1 MSRNSKI
8 SVFGKKSANAI
19 IVPELPIAVRNN
31 CQSGRWVIGEQEY
44 GSKLAMTI
52 VKFSKFFGNLG
63 QTYNTLWGQIWFV
76 AEAGDL
82 PQDVVMV
89 TYIKGRSL
97 SNFNCKVTEIM
108 ARGIEPAEGIFVPE
122 FVKHSGQKTDEFGVI
137 KPINYYSLSW
147 QWYERGTKFSNV
159 QEPILKQ
166 LNAQADKAWARLEQI
181 IAVLE
186 DENNQT
192 RLIDLEGTR
201 NMVCID
207 HLSPHEVIRLMNSNG
222 EQDMMLLPPK
232 VSEIDALT
240 VS

>member
-1 MSRNSKI
+1 MSKNSKI
-8 SVFGKKSANAI
+8 SVFGSKSANAI

-52 VKFSKFFGNLG
+52 VKFSKFFGSLG
-63 QTYNTLWGQIWFV
+63 QTHDTLWGQIWFV

-82 PQDVVMV
+82 PQGVVMV

-97 SNFNCKVTEIM
+97 SNFNCKITEIM

-122 FVKHSGQKTDEFGVI
+122 FIKHSGQKSDEFGVI

-147 QWYERGTKFSNV
+147 QWYERGAKFSNV
-159 QEPILKQ
+159 QDPILKQ
-166 LNAQADKAWARLEQI
+166 LNAHADKAWARLEQI
-181 IAVLE
+181 TAVLE
-186 DENNQT
+186 DENNQA

-207 HLSPHEVIRLMNSNG
+207 HLSSHEVIRLMTSKAAK
-222 EQDMMLLPPK
+222 DIMLLPPNVK
-232 VSEIDALT
+232 EIDAIA
-240 VS
+240 VG